1 MLRLGSPERV
11 IRAESRR
18 ATLTVLGHGRRDSRS
33 LTAGVVARCNAPVSV
48 VGTGDTSD
56 RWSPPNRV
64 VAVLQPGQDAP
75 TVMPVL
81 DVALTLARRR
91 AWPLTVMADWSD
103 VWVAGLARAVLLTRA
118 RQAGQVDVE
127 TSSLPDPGCALPA
140 SRLALAMVV
149 LAPEH
154 RGPARDAGIERMLL
168 SAATAAT
175 FVSRRCGI
183 TDGLKAGSR

>member
-149 LAPEH
+149 LAPA
-154 RGPARDAGIERMLL
+154 RGPARDAGIERLLL

-175 FVSRRCGI
+175 FVSRRRRI
-183 TDGLKAGSR
+183 TGGVRGVSR